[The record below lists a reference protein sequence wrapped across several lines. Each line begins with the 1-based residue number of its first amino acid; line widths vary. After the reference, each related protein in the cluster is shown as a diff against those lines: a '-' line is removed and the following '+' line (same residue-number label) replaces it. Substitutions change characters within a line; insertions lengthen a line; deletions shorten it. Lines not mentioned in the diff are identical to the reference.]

1 MTDTATTEEKLTAD
15 FPQATREQWL
25 KLVDK
30 AIKGGDFEKRLVS
43 RTADGL
49 RVEPIY
55 TRAEQLPGTAE
66 ALPGAAPM
74 TRGTEARVRDLGWQI
89 HQINAE
95 TDPSTANAQILEEL
109 EGGVHGI
116 VLQIESPGQFGIRI
130 KDANDFA
137 TVLTGTYL
145 DLAPVQLKIGFG
157 APKLARAFLAAL
169 PLIGAKPGKTQ
180 AFLNFDC
187 IGKYARF
194 GGLGRS
200 LDDAAKEMLSVAA
213 EARKAEPNVRTVR
226 VDATVYHEAGAT
238 EAQEL
243 AAMAATLV
251 AYLKKFEEVGVT
263 PVDALPQIS
272 FALAAD
278 TDQFLTMAKLRAAR
292 HIIWRIADA
301 CGAGDAA
308 AKTHITAITS
318 ERMMAKRDPWTNLL
332 RLTVACTG
340 AALGG
345 AHAITVLPYT
355 WTLGKTDKFARRIAR
370 NIQMVL
376 QEESSL
382 GRVID
387 PAGGSWYLENL
398 TKDLAQKAWTL
409 FQGIETKGG
418 IVDGLRSGFVQD
430 EIAAVAATRAKA
442 VATGRA
448 PLTGVSAFPLLGD
461 DGVKV
466 TPHPIAPAIT
476 GKPEIR
482 PLTPHRLAE
491 PFEALRDAADA
502 ASHKPE
508 VFLAS
513 IGPISEHTVRT
524 TWVKNYLA
532 AGGIAALTSD
542 GYKSADEAAAA
553 FKASGAQAACI
564 CSSDALYAEHAVATA
579 KALKA
584 SGAKFVLMA
593 GKPGDHEAALKTA
606 GVDDFLAAGKDA
618 LAVLVGLQKTLG
630 IAG

>member
-1 MTDTATTEEKLTAD
+1 MTTGTEEKLAAD
-15 FPQATREQWL
+15 FPEATRDQWL

-49 RVEPIY
+49 RIEPIY
-55 TRAEQLPGTAE
+55 TRADEVTAANT
-66 ALPGAAPM
+66 ALPGAAPL
-74 TRGTEARVRDLGWQI
+74 TRGTDAAVRDLGWQI
-89 HQINAE
+89 HQLNAE
-95 TDPSTANAQILEEL
+95 SNPSTANAQILEEL

-116 VLQIESPGQFGIRI
+116 VLQVESPGQFGIRL

-145 DLAPVQLKIGFG
+145 DLAPVQLKIALG
-157 APKLARAFLAAL
+157 APPIARAFLASL
-169 PLIGAKPGKTQ
+169 PLVGAKPGKTQ
-180 AFLNFDC
+180 AFLNLDP
-187 IGKYARF
+187 IGKLARF
-194 GGLGRS
+194 GALGRT
-200 LDDAAKEMLSVAA
+200 LDDALKDVLAVAA
-213 EARKAEPNVRTVR
+213 EARKTEPHIRTVR
-226 VDATVYHEAGAT
+226 VDATIAHEAGAT

-243 AAMAATLV
+243 AVLASTLV
-251 AYLKKFEEVGVT
+251 GYLKAFEAAGVA
-263 PVDALPQIS
+263 PAAALPQIS
-272 FALAAD
+272 FAVAAD

-292 HIIWRIADA
+292 QIIWRIADA
-301 CGAGDAA
+301 CGAADAA
-308 AKTHITAITS
+308 ASAHITAITS

-340 AALGG
+340 AGLGG
-345 AHAITVLPYT
+345 AQAITVLPYT

-382 GRVID
+382 GRVLD
-387 PAGGSWYLENL
+387 PAGGSWYMENL
-398 TKDLAQKAWTL
+398 TRDLAQKAWSL
-409 FQGIETKGG
+409 FQAIEGKGG
-418 IVDGLRSGFVQD
+418 IVSTLRSGYVQD
-430 EIAAVAATRAKA
+430 EIAATAITRAKA

-466 TPHPIAPAIT
+466 QPHPEAPAVT

-482 PLTPHRLAE
+482 PLAPHRLAE

-502 ASHKPE
+502 AGEAPR

-513 IGPISEHTVRT
+513 IGNVVDHTARS
-524 TWVKNYLA
+524 TWIKNYLA

-542 GYKSADEAAAA
+542 GYASGAAAA
-553 FKASGAQAACI
+553 DAFKSSGAKAACI
-564 CSSDALYAEHAVATA
+564 CSSDGLYEEHAEATA

-584 SGAKFVLMA
+584 SGAKLVLMA
-593 GKPGDHEAALKTA
+593 GKPGEREAALRAA
-606 GVDDFLAAGKDA
+606 GVDDFLAAGADA
-618 LAVLVGLQKTLG
+618 VAVLKALQAKLG
-630 IAG
+630 S

>member
-1 MTDTATTEEKLTAD
+1 MTTTTTEEKLATD
-15 FPQATREQWL
+15 FPQATRQEWL

-49 RVEPIY
+49 RIEPIY
-55 TRAEQLPGTAE
+55 TRSEEIAGSDA
-66 ALPGAAPM
+66 ALPGRAPL
-74 TRGTEARVRDLGWQI
+74 TRGTDAAVRDLGWQI
-89 HQINAE
+89 HQLNATAE
-95 TDPSTANAQILEEL
+95 PSAANAQILEEL

-116 VLQIESPGQFGIRI
+116 VLQIESPGQFGIRV

-137 TVLTGTYL
+137 TVLSGTYL
-145 DLAPVQLKIGFG
+145 DLAPVQLKIALG
-157 APKLARAFLAAL
+157 APALARQFLAAL
-169 PLIGAKPGKTQ
+169 PLIGAKPGKTR

-194 GGLGRS
+194 GGLARS
-200 LDDAAKEMLSVAA
+200 LDDATAEVMAVAA
-213 EARKAEPNVRTVR
+213 EARKAEPHIRTVR

-243 AAMAATLV
+243 AALAATLV
-251 AYLKKFEEVGVT
+251 AYLKRFEATGIAPSE
-263 PVDALPQIS
+263 ALAQMS

-292 HIIWRIADA
+292 RMIWRIAEA
-301 CGAGDAA
+301 SGAGEAA
-308 AKTHITAITS
+308 GQLHITAITS

-355 WTLGKTDKFARRIAR
+355 WPLGATDKFARRIAR

-382 GRVID
+382 GRVLD
-387 PAGGSWYLENL
+387 PAGGSWYMENL
-398 TKDLAQKAWTL
+398 TDDLAKKAWQL
-409 FQGIETKGG
+409 FQAIEAKGG
-418 IVDGLRSGFVQD
+418 IVAALQAGSVQD
-430 EIAAVAATRAKA
+430 DIAAVAAARSKA
-442 VATGRA
+442 IATGRTA
-448 PLTGVSAFPLLGD
+448 LTGVSAFPLLGD

-466 TPHPIAPAIT
+466 ASHPPAPAISV
-476 GKPEIR
+476 KAEVK

-502 ASHKPE
+502 AGHKPE

-513 IGPISEHTVRT
+513 LGAVVDHTLRT
-524 TWVKNYLA
+524 TWIKNYLA
-532 AGGIAALTSD
+532 AGGIGSLISD

-553 FKASGAQAACI
+553 FKASGAKAACI
-564 CSSDALYAEHAVATA
+564 CSSDALYGEHAVATA

-584 SGAKFVLMA
+584 AGAEPVLLA
-593 GKPGDHEAALKTA
+593 GKPGDLEASLKAA
-606 GVDDFLAAGKDA
+606 GVDGFLAVGNDA
-618 LAVLVGLQKTLG
+618 VAVLKELQRQL
-630 IAG
+630 A

>member
-1 MTDTATTEEKLTAD
+1 MTTANTEEKLAGD
-15 FPQATREQWL
+15 FPQASRDAWL

-49 RVEPIY
+49 RIEPIY
-55 TRAEQLPGTAE
+55 TRAEELAGAVH
-66 ALPGAAPM
+66 ALPGAAPL
-74 TRGTEARVRDLGWQI
+74 TRGTQATVRDLGWQI
-89 HQINAE
+89 HQLNAE
-95 TDPSTANAQILEEL
+95 SDPSAANAQILEEL
-109 EGGVHGI
+109 AGGVHGI

-130 KDANDFA
+130 NDANDFA
-137 TVLTGTYL
+137 TVLTGMYL
-145 DLAPVQLKIGFG
+145 DLAPVQLKIGLG

-169 PLIGAKPGKTQ
+169 PLAGATPGKTQ
-180 AFLNFDC
+180 AFLNLDC

-194 GGLGRS
+194 GALGRS
-200 LDDAAKEMLSVAA
+200 LDDATSEVMAVAA
-213 EARKAEPNVRTVR
+213 EARKAEPNIRTVR

-251 AYLKKFEEVGVT
+251 AYLKKFEQSGVA
-263 PVDALPQIS
+263 PADALPQIS
-272 FALAAD
+272 FALTAD

-292 HIIWRIADA
+292 QIIWRIADA
-301 CGAGDAA
+301 CGAGEAA
-308 AKTHITAITS
+308 ATAHITAITS

-345 AHAITVLPYT
+345 AHAVTVLPYT

-387 PAGGSWYLENL
+387 PAGGSWYMENL
-398 TKDLAQKAWTL
+398 TKDLAQKSWSL
-409 FQGIETKGG
+409 FQGIEAKGG
-418 IVDGLRSGFVQD
+418 IVEALRSGFVQD
-430 EIAAVAATRAKA
+430 EIGAVATARAKA

-448 PLTGVSAFPLLGD
+448 ALTGVSAFPLLGD

-466 TPHPIAPAIT
+466 VPHPAAPAIT
-476 GKPEIR
+476 AKPEIR

-491 PFEALRDAADA
+491 PFEALRDTADA

-524 TWVKNYLA
+524 TWIKNYLA

-542 GYKSADEAAAA
+542 GYPDAAEAAAA

-564 CSSDALYAEHAVATA
+564 CSSDALYEQHAAATA

-584 SGAKFVLMA
+584 AGAKLVLMA
-593 GKPGDHEAALKTA
+593 GKPGDQEAGLKAA

-618 LAVLVGLQKTLG
+618 LAVLGNLQKTLG

>member
-1 MTDTATTEEKLTAD
+1 MTTVKTEEKLASD
-15 FPQATREQWL
+15 FPQATRDEWL

-49 RVEPIY
+49 RIEPIY
-55 TRAEQLPGTAE
+55 TRKEEIAGAAS
-66 ALPGAAPM
+66 ALPGSAPF
-74 TRGTEARVRDLGWQI
+74 TRGTDAHVHQLGWQI
-89 HQINAE
+89 HQLNAE
-95 TDPSTANAQILEEL
+95 TDPSAANAQILEEL

-116 VLQIESPGQFGIRI
+116 VLQIESPGQFGIKI

-137 TVLTGTYL
+137 TVLSGTYL
-145 DLAPVQLKIGFG
+145 DLAPVQLKIGLG
-157 APKLARAFLAAL
+157 APKLARAFLASL
-169 PLIGAKPGKTQ
+169 PLIGAKPGTTQ
-180 AFLNFDC
+180 AFLNLDC
-187 IGKYARF
+187 ISKFARF

-200 LDDAAKEMLSVAA
+200 LDDATNEVMAVAA
-213 EARKAEPNVRTVR
+213 EARKVEPNIRTLR
-226 VDATVYHEAGAT
+226 VDATVHHEAGAT

-251 AYLKKFEEVGVT
+251 AYLKKFEEAGVA
-263 PVDALPQIS
+263 PVEALPQIA

-292 HIIWRIADA
+292 QIIWRIADA
-301 CGAGDAA
+301 CGAAEAA
-308 AKTHITAITS
+308 SKVHITAITS

-345 AHAITVLPYT
+345 AQAITVLPYT
-355 WTLGKTDKFARRIAR
+355 WLLGKTDKFSRRIAR

-387 PAGGSWYLENL
+387 PAGGSWYMESL

-409 FQGIETKGG
+409 FQGIEAKGG
-418 IVDGLRSGFVQD
+418 IVAALRSGYLQD
-430 EIAAVAATRAKA
+430 EIAAVAAGRAKA
-442 VATGRA
+442 IAAGRA
-448 PLTGVSAFPLLGD
+448 ALTGVSAFPLLGD
-461 DGVKV
+461 DGVKI
-466 TPHPIAPAIT
+466 TPHPAFPAVT
-476 GKPEIR
+476 AKAEIR
-482 PLTPHRLAE
+482 PLAPHRLAE

-502 ASHKPE
+502 AAHKPE

-513 IGPISEHTVRT
+513 IGAVVDHTART

-532 AGGIAALTSD
+532 AGGIASLISD

-553 FKASGAQAACI
+553 FKASGAKAACI

-584 SGAKFVLMA
+584 AGAKLILTA
-593 GKPGDHEAALKTA
+593 GKPGDLEADLKSA
-606 GVDDFLAAGKDA
+606 GVDGFLAAGSDA
-618 LAVLVGLQKTLG
+618 VAVLRDLQEKLK
-630 IAG
+630 